1 VDFEERKAL
10 VRKVTEH
17 WNAAPAEVTRYS
29 HPQGVV
35 HSALTGE
42 TYEGHAGLERWMRE
56 IDEQFDRWELRA
68 DEFRD
73 LEPDGLVVT
82 GSISMRGRA
91 SGVELEQP
99 VVWLYRIRDE
109 LIYEMTVYTDIEE
122 GLAAAEEA
130 ARSR

>member
-1 VDFEERKAL
+1 MIASWNSGEVDLDRVADPE
-10 VRKVTEH
+10 
-17 WNAAPAEVTRYS
+17 S
-29 HPQGVV
+29 VV

-42 TYEGHAGLERWMRE
+42 TFRGYDGLERWMAE
-56 IDEQFDRWELRA
+56 IRDQFDRWELRT

-73 LEPDGLVVT
+73 LAPDGLVAI

-99 VVWLYRIRDE
+99 IVWLFRFRDE
-109 LIYEMTVYTDIEE
+109 RILEMTVYADVDE

-130 ARSR
+130 ARR